1 MGGFEKRM
9 SCWDGLKVDSVW
21 RTDDKNSQEKETQEA
36 QPRDSK
42 QCGVMAGLQEIL

>member
-21 RTDDKNSQEKETQEA
+21 IHKRRKPQEA
-36 QPRDSK
+36 QPRDSEHR
-42 QCGVMAGLQEIL
+42 GVMAGLQETL